1 MDEEIEIINTNTR
14 VEKLKNF
21 LISKRK
27 QLITSLILI
36 ILILITFFGYQEFK
50 SSSKEKLANKFN
62 SIVTNFETDKKEN
75 INNNLIEII
84 NTKDKTYS
92 PLAFFFLLD
101 NDLITSS
108 DEINSYFDLLI
119 NEVSLDKEI
128 KNLTIYKKGL
138 FNSDFVQ
145 ENELLN
151 ILNPVIKSESIWK
164 PQALYLMA
172 EFYLAKNQKQKSKD
186 FFDQIMNIEN
196 ISPKIKLEVQRRL
209 RSEFGE

>member
-27 QLITSLILI
+27 QLITLLILI
-36 ILILITFFGYQEFK
+36 ILILISFFGYQEFNTR
-50 SSSKEKLANKFN
+50 SKEKLANKFN
-62 SIVTNFETDKKEN
+62 QIVTNFENEKKQN
-75 INNNLIEII
+75 INSNLIEII
-84 NTKDKTYS
+84 KTKDKTYS

-101 NDLITSS
+101 NDLISS
-108 DEINSYFDLLI
+108 NQEINSYFDLLI
-119 NEVSLDKEI
+119 NDVSLDKEI

-138 FNSDFVQ
+138 YNSDFVD
-145 ENELLN
+145 ENQLLD
-151 ILNPVIKSESIWK
+151 ILNPVIKSKSIWK
-164 PQALYLMA
+164 PQAMYLMA

-186 FFDQIMNIEN
+186 FFDQVINIEN
-196 ISPKIKLEVQRRL
+196 VSPKIKLEVQRRL

>member
-21 LISKRK
+21 LILKRK
-27 QLITSLILI
+27 QLITLLILI

-108 DEINSYFDLLI
+108 DEINSYFDLVI

-196 ISPKIKLEVQRRL
+196 VSPKIKLEVQRRL

>member
-27 QLITSLILI
+27 QLITLLILI
-36 ILILITFFGYQEFK
+36 ILILISFFGYQEFNTR
-50 SSSKEKLANKFN
+50 SKEKLANKFN
-62 SIVTNFETDKKEN
+62 QIVTNFENEKKQN
-75 INNNLIEII
+75 INSNLIEII
-84 NTKDKTYS
+84 KTKDKTYS

-101 NDLITSS
+101 NDLISS
-108 DEINSYFDLLI
+108 NQEINSYFDLLI
-119 NEVSLDKEI
+119 NDVSLDKEI

-138 FNSDFVQ
+138 FNSNFVD
-145 ENELLN
+145 ENQLLD

-164 PQALYLMA
+164 PQAMYLMA

-186 FFDQIMNIEN
+186 FFDQVVNIEN
-196 ISPKIKLEVQRRL
+196 VSPKIKLEVQRRL

>member
-14 VEKLKNF
+14 IEKLKNF
-21 LISKRK
+21 LIAKRK

-62 SIVTNFETDKKEN
+62 SIVTNFETGKKEN

-101 NDLITSS
+101 KDLITSS

-138 FNSDFVQ
+138 FNSNFVD
-145 ENELLN
+145 ENQLLD

-164 PQALYLMA
+164 PQAMYLMA
-172 EFYLAKNQKQKSKD
+172 EFYLSKNQKQKSKD
-186 FFDQIMNIEN
+186 FFEQVMNIEN
-196 ISPKIKLEVQRRL
+196 VSPKIKLEVQRRL

>member
-27 QLITSLILI
+27 QLITLLILI
-36 ILILITFFGYQEFK
+36 ILILISFFGYQEFNTR
-50 SSSKEKLANKFN
+50 SKEKLANKFN
-62 SIVTNFETDKKEN
+62 EIVTNFENEKKQN
-75 INNNLIEII
+75 INSNLIEII
-84 NTKDKTYS
+84 KTKDKTYS

-101 NDLITSS
+101 NDLISS
-108 DEINSYFDLLI
+108 NQEINSYFDLLI
-119 NEVSLDKEI
+119 NDVSLDKEI

-138 FNSDFVQ
+138 FNSDFVD
-145 ENELLN
+145 ENQLLD

-164 PQALYLMA
+164 PQAMYLMA

-186 FFDQIMNIEN
+186 FFDQVINIEN
-196 ISPKIKLEVQRRL
+196 VSPKIKLEVQRRL

>member
-1 MDEEIEIINTNTR
+1 MDEKIEIINTNTR
-14 VEKLKNF
+14 IEKLKNF

-50 SSSKEKLANKFN
+50 SSSKEKLADKFN
-62 SIVTNFETDKKEN
+62 TIVTNFETGKKEN
-75 INNNLIEII
+75 ININLIEII

-101 NDLITSS
+101 KDLITSS

-196 ISPKIKLEVQRRL
+196 VSPKIKLEVQRRL

>member
-14 VEKLKNF
+14 IEKLKNF

-27 QLITSLILI
+27 QLITLLILI
-36 ILILITFFGYQEFK
+36 ILILISFFGYQEFNTR
-50 SSSKEKLANKFN
+50 SKEKLANKFN
-62 SIVTNFETDKKEN
+62 QIVTNFENEKKQN
-75 INNNLIEII
+75 INSNLIEII
-84 NTKDKTYS
+84 KTKDKTYS

-101 NDLITSS
+101 NDLISS
-108 DEINSYFDLLI
+108 NQEINSYFDLLI
-119 NEVSLDKEI
+119 NDVSLDKEI

-138 FNSDFVQ
+138 FNSNFVD
-145 ENELLN
+145 ENQLLD

-164 PQALYLMA
+164 PQAMYLMA

-186 FFDQIMNIEN
+186 FFEQVTNIEN
-196 ISPKIKLEVQRRL
+196 VSPKIKLEVQRRL

>member
-1 MDEEIEIINTNTR
+1 M
-14 VEKLKNF
+14 
-21 LISKRK
+21 
-27 QLITSLILI
+27 
-36 ILILITFFGYQEFK
+36 ITFFGYQEFK
-50 SSSKEKLANKFN
+50 SSSKEKLSNKFN

-101 NDLITSS
+101 NDLISTS

-164 PQALYLMA
+164 PQAMYLMA

-186 FFDQIMNIEN
+186 FFEQVINIEN
-196 ISPKIKLEVQRRL
+196 VSPKIKLEVQRRL

>member
-27 QLITSLILI
+27 QLITLLILI
-36 ILILITFFGYQEFK
+36 ILILISFFGYQEFNTR
-50 SSSKEKLANKFN
+50 SKEKLANKFN
-62 SIVTNFETDKKEN
+62 QIVTNFENEKKQN
-75 INNNLIEII
+75 INSNLIEII
-84 NTKDKTYS
+84 RTKDKTYS

-101 NDLITSS
+101 NDLISS
-108 DEINSYFDLLI
+108 NQEINSYFDLLI
-119 NEVSLDKEI
+119 NDVSLDKEI

-138 FNSDFVQ
+138 YNSDFVD
-145 ENELLN
+145 ENQLLD

-164 PQALYLMA
+164 PQAMYLMA

-186 FFDQIMNIEN
+186 FFDQVINIEN
-196 ISPKIKLEVQRRL
+196 VSPKIKLEVQRRL

>member
-27 QLITSLILI
+27 QLITLLILI
-36 ILILITFFGYQEFK
+36 ILILISFFGYQEFNTR
-50 SSSKEKLANKFN
+50 SKEKLANKFN
-62 SIVTNFETDKKEN
+62 QIVTNFENEKKQN
-75 INNNLIEII
+75 INSNLIEII
-84 NTKDKTYS
+84 KTKDKTYS

-101 NDLITSS
+101 NDLISS
-108 DEINSYFDLLI
+108 NQEINSYFDLLI
-119 NEVSLDKEI
+119 NDVSLDKEI

-138 FNSDFVQ
+138 YNSDFVD
-145 ENELLN
+145 ENQLLD

-164 PQALYLMA
+164 PQAMYLMA

-186 FFDQIMNIEN
+186 FFDQVINIEN
-196 ISPKIKLEVQRRL
+196 VSPKIKLEVQRRL

>member
-14 VEKLKNF
+14 VEKFKNF
-21 LISKRK
+21 LISKRR
-27 QLITSLILI
+27 QLITLLLI
-36 ILILITFFGYQEFK
+36 IVLLFISFFGYQEFNK
-50 SSSKEKLANKFN
+50 RSKEKLANKFN
-62 SIVTNFETDKKEN
+62 QIVINFENGKKQN

-84 NTKDKTYS
+84 GTKDKTYS

-101 NDLITSS
+101 NDLISS
-108 DEINSYFDLLI
+108 NQEINSYFDLLI
-119 NEVSLDKEI
+119 NDVSLDKEI

-138 FNSDFVQ
+138 FNSDFVD
-145 ENELLN
+145 ENQLLD

-164 PQALYLMA
+164 PQAMYLMA

-186 FFDQIMNIEN
+186 FFDQVMNIEN
-196 ISPKIKLEVQRRL
+196 VSPKIKLEVQKRL

>member
-14 VEKLKNF
+14 IEKLKNF

-27 QLITSLILI
+27 QLITLLILI

-62 SIVTNFETDKKEN
+62 SIVTNFETGKKEN

-101 NDLITSS
+101 KDLITSS

-128 KNLTIYKKGL
+128 KNLTIYKKGI

-196 ISPKIKLEVQRRL
+196 VSPKIKLEVQRRL

>member
-27 QLITSLILI
+27 QLITLLILI
-36 ILILITFFGYQEFK
+36 ILILISFFGYQEFNTR
-50 SSSKEKLANKFN
+50 SKEKLANKFN
-62 SIVTNFETDKKEN
+62 QIVTNFENEKKQN
-75 INNNLIEII
+75 INSNLIEII
-84 NTKDKTYS
+84 KTKDKTYS

-101 NDLITSS
+101 NDLISS
-108 DEINSYFDLLI
+108 NQEINSYFDLLI
-119 NEVSLDKEI
+119 NDVSLDKEI

-138 FNSDFVQ
+138 FNSDFVD
-145 ENELLN
+145 ENQLLD

-164 PQALYLMA
+164 PQAMYLMA

-186 FFDQIMNIEN
+186 FFDQVMNIEN
-196 ISPKIKLEVQRRL
+196 VSPKIKLEVQRRL

>member
-1 MDEEIEIINTNTR
+1 MDEEIEIINANTR

-27 QLITSLILI
+27 QLITLLILI
-36 ILILITFFGYQEFK
+36 ILILISFFGYQEFNTR
-50 SSSKEKLANKFN
+50 SKEKLANKFN
-62 SIVTNFETDKKEN
+62 EIVTNFENEKKQN

-84 NTKDKTYS
+84 RAKDKTYS

-101 NDLITSS
+101 NDLISS
-108 DEINSYFDLLI
+108 NQEINSYFDLLI
-119 NEVSLDKEI
+119 NDVSLDKEI

-138 FNSDFVQ
+138 FNSNFVD
-145 ENELLN
+145 ENQLLD

-164 PQALYLMA
+164 PQAMYLMA

-186 FFDQIMNIEN
+186 FFDQVINIEN
-196 ISPKIKLEVQRRL
+196 VSPKIKLEVQRRL

>member
-27 QLITSLILI
+27 QLITLLILI
-36 ILILITFFGYQEFK
+36 VLILISFFGYQEFK

-62 SIVTNFETDKKEN
+62 SIVTNFEAGKKDN
-75 INNNLIEII
+75 INNKLIEII
-84 NTKDKTYS
+84 NAKDKTYS

-108 DEINSYFDLLI
+108 NEINSYFDLLI

-145 ENELLN
+145 ENELLK
-151 ILNPVIKSESIWK
+151 ILNPVIKSKSIWK
-164 PQALYLMA
+164 PQAMYLMA

-186 FFDQIMNIEN
+186 FFDQVMNIEN
-196 ISPKIKLEVQRRL
+196 VSPKIKLEVQRRL

>member
-36 ILILITFFGYQEFK
+36 ILILITYFGYQEFK
-50 SSSKEKLANKFN
+50 SSSKEKLADEFN
-62 SIVTNFETDKKEN
+62 SIVTNFETGKKEN
-75 INNNLIEII
+75 ININLIEII

-101 NDLITSS
+101 NDLITSNN
-108 DEINSYFDLLI
+108 EINSYFDLLI
-119 NEVSLDKEI
+119 NEVSLDEEI

-172 EFYLAKNQKQKSKD
+172 EFYLSKNQKQKSKE
-186 FFDQIMNIEN
+186 FFNQIVEMEN
-196 ISPKIKLEVQRRL
+196 VSPKVKLEAQRRL
-209 RSEFGE
+209 RSNFSD

>member
-27 QLITSLILI
+27 QLITLLILI
-36 ILILITFFGYQEFK
+36 ILILISFFGYQEFNTR
-50 SSSKEKLANKFN
+50 SKEKLANKFN
-62 SIVTNFETDKKEN
+62 QIVTNFENEKKQN
-75 INNNLIEII
+75 INSNLIEII
-84 NTKDKTYS
+84 RTKDKTYS

-101 NDLITSS
+101 NDLISS
-108 DEINSYFDLLI
+108 NQEINSYFDLLI
-119 NEVSLDKEI
+119 NDVSLDKEI

-138 FNSDFVQ
+138 YNSDFVD
-145 ENELLN
+145 ENQLLD
-151 ILNPVIKSESIWK
+151 ILNPVIKSKSIWK
-164 PQALYLMA
+164 PQAMYLMA

-186 FFDQIMNIEN
+186 FFDQVINIEN
-196 ISPKIKLEVQRRL
+196 VSPKIKLEVQRRL

>member
-27 QLITSLILI
+27 QLITLLILI
-36 ILILITFFGYQEFK
+36 ILILISFFGYQEFNTR
-50 SSSKEKLANKFN
+50 SKEKLANKFN
-62 SIVTNFETDKKEN
+62 QIVTNFENEKKQN
-75 INNNLIEII
+75 INSNLIEII
-84 NTKDKTYS
+84 KTKDKTYS

-101 NDLITSS
+101 NNLISS
-108 DEINSYFDLLI
+108 NQEINSYFDLLI
-119 NEVSLDKEI
+119 NDVSLDKEI

-138 FNSDFVQ
+138 YNSDFVD
-145 ENELLN
+145 ENQLLD

-164 PQALYLMA
+164 PQAMYLMA

-186 FFDQIMNIEN
+186 FFDQVINIEN
-196 ISPKIKLEVQRRL
+196 VSPKIKLEVQRRL

>member
-14 VEKLKNF
+14 IEKLKNF

-27 QLITSLILI
+27 QLIISLILI

-62 SIVTNFETDKKEN
+62 SIVTNFEAGKKEN
-75 INNNLIEII
+75 ITNNLIEII

-119 NEVSLDKEI
+119 NEISLDTEI

-138 FNSDFVQ
+138 FNSEFVD
-145 ENELLN
+145 ENQLLD

-164 PQALYLMA
+164 PQAMYLMA

-186 FFDQIMNIEN
+186 FFEQVTNIEN
-196 ISPKIKLEVQRRL
+196 VSPKIKLEVQRRL

>member
-14 VEKLKNF
+14 VEKLKNL

-62 SIVTNFETDKKEN
+62 SIVTNFETGKKEN

-101 NDLITSS
+101 KDLITSS

-196 ISPKIKLEVQRRL
+196 VSPKIKLEVQRRL